1 MMSSADRRP
10 VVWRWS
16 GAALLPPAAFAV
28 HQLRFVLAFGSGAS
42 AELQRTGHS
51 YLHSVIPWL
60 VVLVALV
67 VGIFLLALGRALAG
81 QTSAA
86 RFTVSF
92 AGLWLACA
100 AALVL
105 IYCVQEFLEGVLV
118 VGHPAGLVGI
128 FGYGGWW
135 AIPVAACIGLV
146 LAAVFHGARWLLNET
161 AARRRVIG
169 RAAHAGHANCA
180 GKASSHPCRLRWPAA
195 GLDAD
200 LRVREWHRPESRAGT
215 RRCQNRH
222 TQGTPSRYHRVLPR
236 VHLLP

>member
-1 MMSSADRRP
+1 MMSSAEGRRA
-10 VVWRWS
+10 VWRWS

-28 HQLRFVLAFGSGAS
+28 HQLRFVLAFGSGAG

-51 YLHSVIPWL
+51 YMHSVVPWL

-67 VGIFLLALGRALAG
+67 VGGFLREFGRALSG

-100 AALVL
+100 VALVL
-105 IYCVQEFLEGVLV
+105 IYCVQEFLEGLLI
-118 VGHPAGLVGI
+118 VGHPAGLAGI

-146 LAAVFHGARWLLNET
+146 LAAVFHGARWVLDET
-161 AARRRVIG
+161 TARRRVVVVRRQRVAQPRWEGFFAPAPAPLAGGWSG
-169 RAAHAGHANCA
+169 RGPPCQ
-180 GKASSHPCRLRWPAA
+180 GVASA
-195 GLDAD
+195 
-200 LRVREWHRPESRAGT
+200 
-215 RRCQNRH
+215 
-222 TQGTPSRYHRVLPR
+222 
-236 VHLLP
+236 